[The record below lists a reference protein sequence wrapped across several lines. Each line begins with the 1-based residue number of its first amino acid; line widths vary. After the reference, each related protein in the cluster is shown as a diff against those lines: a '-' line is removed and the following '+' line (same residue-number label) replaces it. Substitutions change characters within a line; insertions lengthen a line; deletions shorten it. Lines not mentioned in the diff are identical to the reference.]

1 MKIRNGFVSNSS
13 SSSFCIYGRHFG
25 LYDEKGKEAFK
36 ELATKLKIPKKMV
49 KELTSDND
57 DYYDLEVDSETLK
70 LPKKPPL
77 STYYSSEC
85 QDLYIGRN
93 YKTLG
98 DDETGKEFKKS
109 VEDVLGDDCSYIE
122 EEYNY

>member
-13 SSSFCIYGRHFG
+13 SSSFCIYGCHFS
-25 LYDEKGKEAFK
+25 LYDEKGKADFK

-49 KELTSDND
+49 KALTEEDDN
-57 DYYDLEVDSETLK
+57 YDLEVDGETLK
-70 LPKKPPL
+70 LPKNPPL

-85 QDLYIGRN
+85 QDLYIGRS

-109 VEDVLGDDCSYIE
+109 VEDILGDDCDFISTEYSY
-122 EEYNY
+122 